1 MFKCA
6 LTVCSLMEE
15 KIEELNFE
23 ELVFTIRN
31 CIDKIDEDLFLK
43 KVIENKLTLEKFK
56 NRFKKESKN
65 LGITF

>member
-1 MFKCA
+1 
-6 LTVCSLMEE
+6 MEE